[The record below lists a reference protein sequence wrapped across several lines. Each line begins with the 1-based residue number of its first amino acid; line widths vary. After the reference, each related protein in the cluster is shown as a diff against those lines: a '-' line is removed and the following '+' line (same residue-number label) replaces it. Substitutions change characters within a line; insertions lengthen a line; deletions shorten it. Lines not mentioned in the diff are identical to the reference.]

1 MPRVTIMIAP
11 MKGGMP
17 QPAGRSSDFQVRT
30 RAEEDECGVLAPGA
44 RAAELPTADPR
55 VETAGQLVEAVG
67 IEQPA
72 VRPLQTI
79 LEGFRGQVSMRTR
92 RKNTRE
98 TR

>member
-11 MKGGMP
+11 TKGGMP

-67 IEQPA
+67 IEHRA
-72 VRPLQTI
+72 IHLV
-79 LEGFRGQVSMRTR
+79 
-92 RKNTRE
+92 
-98 TR
+98 